1 MSIKFR
7 GGERIQ
13 RGKGIGGILRALGGI
28 FKPLVKSLGS
38 TVVKAAK
45 SSTGRAVAHA
55 LKEQALSSVENLTAK
70 TLRGNDLKESLAD
83 EVVSVREN
91 AADMIDHLSA
101 GRRKRKASSP
111 KPKSKKPKKKLE
123 GYEKYRNKVTKK
135 DPL

>member
-45 SSTGRAVAHA
+45 SSTGKAVGRV
-55 LKEQALSSVENLTAK
+55 LKEQALSSVANLTAE
-70 TLRGNDLKESLAD
+70 TLRGNDLKKSLAD

-91 AADMIDHLSA
+91 AADMIDTLNAS
-101 GRRKRKASSP
+101 RRKRKAPSR
-111 KPKSKKPKKKLE
+111 KEKLKRKKSLDEYKK
-123 GYEKYRNKVTKK
+123 YQNKVTKK
-135 DPL
+135 DPF

>member
-45 SSTGRAVAHA
+45 SSTGRAVAKA
-55 LKEQALSSVENLTAK
+55 LQEQALSSVQNLTAK

-91 AADMIDHLSA
+91 AADMIDELSA
-101 GRRKRKASSP
+101 SRRKRKASP
-111 KPKSKKPKKKLE
+111 TKAKPKKQKRTLGE
-123 GYEKYRNKVTKK
+123 
-135 DPL
+135 